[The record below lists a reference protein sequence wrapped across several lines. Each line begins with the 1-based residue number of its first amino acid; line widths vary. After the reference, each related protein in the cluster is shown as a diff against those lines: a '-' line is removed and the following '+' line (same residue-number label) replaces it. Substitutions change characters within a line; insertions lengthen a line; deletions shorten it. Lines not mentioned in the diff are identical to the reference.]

1 MEISTFK
8 KFLSGEKRELPFTQ
22 HQINGLIDAFKVED
36 INAVTPMKN
45 QDNLIDIAKLQN
57 AILQFD

>member
-45 QDNLIDIAKLQN
+45 QDNLIDIAKL
-57 AILQFD
+57 